1 MKTLYREWL
10 SLKLRSLMNEKGI
23 SISAMARLLDMKHT
37 KFRSYVEKRA
47 EPSNLALK
55 KICKVLST
63 SMDNFMQDCPDE
75 EGAKFLP
82 NTLES

>member
-1 MKTLYREWL
+1 MKTIYREWL
-10 SLKLRSLMNEKGI
+10 SLKLRLLMNEKGL
-23 SISAMARLLDMKHT
+23 SIREMARRLEMNHS

-47 EPSNLALK
+47 EPSNLVLK
-55 KICKVLST
+55 RICKVLST

-82 NTLES
+82 TTSES